1 MQQQLVIAFHALDA
15 PLAYYV
21 KRRINYGSVRA
32 VKNKQAYTLVISS
45 RRGIDAVLSLINGK
59 LRTKHRYDQV
69 MNNILAPR
77 LLREAPE
84 VSAPF
89 RINTDLCLR
98 NH

>member
-21 KRRINYGSVRA
+21 KSRLNCGSVRV
-32 VKNKQAYTLVISS
+32 VKDKQAYTFVISS
-45 RRGIDAVLSLINGK
+45 RQGIDAVLSLINGK

-77 LLREAPE
+77 LLLGAPE

-89 RINTDLCLR
+89 RISTDPRLG

>member
-21 KRRINYGSVRA
+21 KSRLNHGSVRA
-32 VKNKQAYTLVISS
+32 VKGKQAYTFVISS
-45 RRGIDAVLSLINGK
+45 RQGIDAVLSLVNGK

-77 LLREAPE
+77 LSRGAPE

-89 RINTDLCLR
+89 RINTDLCLG

>member
-15 PLAYYV
+15 PLAYHV
-21 KRRINYGSVRA
+21 KSRLNHGSVRA
-32 VKNKQAYTLVISS
+32 VKDKRAYTLVISS
-45 RRGIDAVLSLINGK
+45 RHGIDVVLSLINGK

-77 LLREAPE
+77 LLWEALE

-89 RINTDLCLR
+89 RINTDLCLG